1 MKGEIISGFAGI
13 GKTTL
18 SRKNQDIIDLESSD
32 FKWRYYDNETANMD
46 KENRKGVEN
55 KEINPD
61 WPKNYL
67 EAIVEKV
74 QEYRYVL
81 ISQGED
87 IRALLDENGIDYIL
101 AFPSVQSKT
110 EYISRYRTRGN
121 GEKFVNL
128 IEKYFEQWIN
138 DLQRSPRR
146 KIIIKQGQNLESEMR
161 NLGLIENDLS
171 HDER

>member
-1 MKGEIISGFAGI
+1 M
-13 GKTTL
+13 
-18 SRKNQDIIDLESSD
+18 
-32 FKWRYYDNETANMD
+32 
-46 KENRKGVEN
+46 
-55 KEINPD
+55 
-61 WPKNYL
+61 
-67 EAIVEKV
+67 
-74 QEYRYVL
+74 L

>member
-74 QEYRYVL
+74 QEYR
-81 ISQGED
+81 
-87 IRALLDENGIDYIL
+87 
-101 AFPSVQSKT
+101 
-110 EYISRYRTRGN
+110 
-121 GEKFVNL
+121 
-128 IEKYFEQWIN
+128 
-138 DLQRSPRR
+138 
-146 KIIIKQGQNLESEMR
+146 
-161 NLGLIENDLS
+161 
-171 HDER
+171 